1 MQFLLLGQNMS
12 KSEAFW
18 RKKLKEVNYFCAK
31 APTIKFDMVLNS
43 SVAVTLRKIRY
54 TEGIPS
60 GSKI

>member
-12 KSEAFW
+12 KRE
-18 RKKLKEVNYFCAK
+18 AK
-31 APTIKFDMVLNS
+31 APTFKFDMVLNW

>member
-1 MQFLLLGQNMS
+1 MS

-18 RKKLKEVNYFCAK
+18 RKKLKEVNYFRAK